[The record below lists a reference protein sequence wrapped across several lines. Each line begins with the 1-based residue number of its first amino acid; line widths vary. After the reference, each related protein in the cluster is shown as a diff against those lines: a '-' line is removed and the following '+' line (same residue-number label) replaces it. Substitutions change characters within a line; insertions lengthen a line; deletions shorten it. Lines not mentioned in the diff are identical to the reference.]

1 MPDPRLKLGA
11 TVVAL
16 ALTLAACS
24 GDQVSPSSTGSLSIA
39 QADSLAEVVSED
51 VSELFEASTYDPN
64 AAVALVAASP
74 AGGPIAVHGPPPC
87 FPAITPVVPQNT
99 DGDAVPDSI
108 HFDFTGC
115 TFTRG
120 PITHGLSGTIDVFD
134 PLPAAA
140 SIGVRSLFTDFGR
153 ARSNSITGRSVEA
166 VHNGTREWGG
176 SPDTLGHTITGFHT
190 TYTFGNGRTAEH
202 LKDWVGHFT
211 ADVAGSISAAAPL
224 PAGLWTV
231 GGSSTWTDASRS
243 WSVVTSTPVPMHFDP
258 TCTLTPRLDAGQV
271 QLVAT
276 RNGLTTTVT
285 IDFTACGQ
293 YTVTKTGD
301 GVS

>member
-24 GDQVSPSSTGSLSIA
+24 GDQISPSSTGSLSLA
-39 QADSLAEVVSED
+39 QSDSLGEAVSED
-51 VSELFEASTYDPN
+51 VSELVEASTYDPQ
-64 AAVALVAASP
+64 AAVSLSVAAP
-74 AGGPIAVHGPPPC
+74 ASGQAAVHGPPPC
-87 FPAITPVVPQNT
+87 FPSITPVVPLNA

-120 PITHGLSGTIDVFD
+120 PITHSLSGTIDVFD
-134 PLPAAA
+134 PLPSTP
-140 SIGVRSLFTDFGR
+140 SIGVRALFTDFGR
-153 ARSNSITGRSVEA
+153 ARSNSITGRSISA

-176 SPDTLGHTITGFHT
+176 SPDTLGHTITGFRT
-190 TYTFGNGRTAEH
+190 TYTYGNGRTAEH
-202 LKDWVGHFT
+202 VQDWVGHFT
-211 ADVAGSISAAAPL
+211 ADLPGSISATAPL

-231 GGSSTWTDASRS
+231 AGTSTWTDANRS

-258 TCTLTPRLDAGQV
+258 SCTLTPRLDAGQV

-293 YTVTKTGD
+293 YTVTKTRD